1 VLSVLR
7 ALEQG
12 VDGVMAAGCLPGTC
26 HFLEGNLNARRRVDR
41 VRQLLTEIGLE
52 PERVEMFN
60 MSAAMAAE
68 FARAATEMTERIAA
82 LGPSPLRMGATG
94 RGGD

>member
-1 VLSVLR
+1 V
-7 ALEQG
+7 
-12 VDGVMAAGCLPGTC
+12 
-26 HFLEGNLNARRRVDR
+26 NAKRRVTR
-41 VRQLLTEIGLE
+41 VRELLGEIGLE

-68 FARAATEMTERIAA
+68 FVKAATEMTERIAEM
-82 LGPSPLRMGATG
+82 GPNPLRNGEAG